1 MDHDKV
7 DKRGE
12 ETRRRHKKEMRRGNE
27 IRQESR

>member
-12 ETRRRHKKEMRRGNE
+12 ETRRQHKKEMRRGNE
-27 IRQESR
+27 KRK